1 MFKYIHLSTYIFL
14 LFLLSSEINA
24 QDTNS
29 KFDKRYTEVFQK
41 MGGIS
46 KESSEKSVDSLIKIS
61 SNPYQKSKS
70 LMLKAIM
77 NIISDHKSEA
87 LFYAIESEKE
97 ANESGVLHM
106 QVRTAGFLSTLFIDA
121 GLYEEALV
129 YINKAERVNE
139 KMKDSPEYSITQL
152 KINDER
158 AFYEYQN
165 NNYKKAI
172 VIREKSKALIDKM
185 DKEDQPSHL
194 LYHHES
200 MGANYIGLEA
210 YEKARE
216 HFNISLTL
224 MESTSNKLL
233 EPKLYN
239 GLAQVELHA
248 KNFPKALEYLN
259 KAADILKSNQED
271 GVQIMIYKSFA
282 NYYKAIGMHKE
293 ALEYEELYSNAF
305 NEKTITTQKVFN
317 ELIKKSNET
326 SEINQTK
333 INYLISFSILA
344 LLLIVVLVIRL
355 IYTRKR
361 ERIKYEELIK
371 NINSDLPLNIHS
383 QNETNIENKK
393 ELFEEQ
399 KKGPIMSKETE
410 ERILDD
416 LAKLETELFFTQKDI
431 SISLVAIKLN
441 TNIRY
446 LSYVINAN
454 RGKSFNNYINEL
466 RIRYIIKKI
475 QTNPQYLDYK
485 LSYLAEEAGFSS
497 HSKFASIFK
506 VFTGLS
512 PSTFI
517 NHIRKENSKK
527 EHID

>member
-1 MFKYIHLSTYIFL
+1 MSKYITPFFFVFLIFL
-14 LFLLSSEINA
+14 LTSKIKA
-24 QDTNS
+24 QNDNS
-29 KFDKRYTEVFQK
+29 KFDKRYTEVFHK
-41 MGGIS
+41 MGGAS

-61 SNPYQKSKS
+61 TNPYQKSKS

-129 YINKAERVNE
+129 YIEKAENVNE

-172 VIREKSKALIDKM
+172 AIREKSKALIDKM
-185 DKEDQPSHL
+185 DKKEQLSHL

-200 MGANYIGLEA
+200 MGANYVGLKA

-216 HFNISLTL
+216 HFNISLNL
-224 MESTSNKLL
+224 MENTSNKLL

-239 GLAQVELHA
+239 GLAQVELHD
-248 KNFPKALEYLN
+248 KNYSKALEYLN
-259 KAADILKSNQED
+259 KAADILRSNQED
-271 GVQIMIYKSFA
+271 RVQIMIYKSFA

-293 ALEYEELYSNAF
+293 ALEYEELYSKAF
-305 NEKTITTQKVFN
+305 NEKTLTTQKVFN
-317 ELIKKSNET
+317 ELIKKSNQTREV
-326 SEINQTK
+326 NQTK
-333 INYLISFSILA
+333 INYLISFLIFA
-344 LLLIVVLVIRL
+344 LLSIVVLAIR
-355 IYTRKR
+355 IIFIRKQ

-371 NINSDLPLNIHS
+371 NINLNLPLNTPN
-383 QNETNIENKK
+383 QDNNNTPNKEYLLEQQKK
-393 ELFEEQ
+393 E
-399 KKGPIMSKETE
+399 PIMSKETE
-410 ERILDD
+410 ERILSD
-416 LAKLETELFFTQKDI
+416 LTTLETELFFTQKDM
-431 SISLVAIKLN
+431 SLSLVALKLN

-454 RGKSFNNYINEL
+454 KDKSFNNYINEL

-475 QTNPQYLDYK
+475 QTTPKYLDYK
-485 LSYLAEEAGFSS
+485 LSYIAEEAGFSS
-497 HSKFASIFK
+497 HSKFAAVFK

-517 NHIRKENSKK
+517 NHIQKENSKK
-527 EHID
+527 EYPE